1 MRFLVDIPDDTVQW
15 ANAEGINRQQIAK
28 FMREELH
35 AVASRFG
42 HSPELHR
49 PQIPGQSHEWRGFIF
64 NEARVLVPRSKH
76 LKEPN
81 IDTHEEAR
89 SKTQI

>member
-1 MRFLVDIPDDTVQW
+1 MRFIVEIPDDTVQW
-15 ANAEGINRQQIAK
+15 ANAESVNRQQIAK

-64 NEARVLVPRSKH
+64 NEARVLIPRSKNT
-76 LKEPN
+76 KETDIATYPR
-81 IDTHEEAR
+81 T
-89 SKTQI
+89 KTNQ

>member
-42 HSPELHR
+42 HSPELNR

-64 NEARVLVPRSKH
+64 NEARVLVPRSKP
-76 LKEPN
+76 LKEPD
-81 IDTHEEAR
+81 IDTCKQNR
-89 SKTQI
+89 SKTSL

>member
-1 MRFLVDIPDDTVQW
+1 MRFIVEIPDDTVQW
-15 ANAEGINRQQIAK
+15 ANAEAVNRQMIAK
-28 FMREELH
+28 FMREELR

-64 NEARVLVPRSKH
+64 NEARVLVPQEKNA
-76 LKEPN
+76 KEPE
-81 IDTHEEAR
+81 IATRQR
-89 SKTQI
+89 SRSTI